1 MPAAVYITF
10 TTTGQHTSQIYL
22 NIFMVRM
29 QVLDAKY
36 SLDPKCT
43 KLVIDSLMKEDRT
56 IIFENYED

>member
-1 MPAAVYITF
+1 
-10 TTTGQHTSQIYL
+10 
-22 NIFMVRM
+22 MVRM

-56 IIFENYED
+56 IIFENYEQIKHIIQTKRTQQLQTKQQ